1 MTELLKEKEY
11 ELLSDTYYTDKGGI
25 ISTTPIKKVK
35 MFALKFC
42 DSDGLNDLSDYKTI
56 QFLCEKGYISPLQE
70 GCKLK
75 FDSMDV
81 RTAKCLIV
89 EYSKSFLDLT
99 PFLPKE

>member
-1 MTELLKEKEY
+1 MTELLKDRDY
-11 ELLSDTYYTDKGGI
+11 ELLSECHCFDKGNI
-25 ISTTPIKKVK
+25 LLTTPIKKVK
-35 MFALKFC
+35 MYALKFC